1 MPSERLSR
9 WHLTA
14 MDISLSDYFSKSA
27 TALYTTSPST
37 MFSPALSAASSSHAF
52 CHPLSASA
60 ITYLSVALVK
70 AKVEVLGT
78 APGMLATQ

>member
-37 MFSPALSAASSSHAF
+37 MFSPALSAASSQGHSRVIGTG
-52 CHPLSASA
+52 PLVHYFGSTNLPLRFAGGGG
-60 ITYLSVALVK
+60 IMKKNKTC
-70 AKVEVLGT
+70 
-78 APGMLATQ
+78 